1 MLTVKIVVDE
11 NMPYAQALFSQLG
24 EVVALPGRAIGAEDI
39 QDADALL
46 VRSVTHVNHALIKD
60 AKQLRFVGS
69 ATAGEDHLDFDALQA
84 QGVYATAAPGC
95 NKVGVAEYVI
105 SALLVLAQQQAFK
118 LTDRTVGIVGV
129 GHVGS
134 YLAERLAALGIKT
147 LLCDPPRQARE
158 NRADMVDIDTL
169 IAQSDVVTFHTPL
182 TSTGEHPTHHL
193 MNHARLNALAP
204 GSILINAARGPIVD
218 NQALKTRL
226 ARGDMDAV
234 LDVYE
239 HEPEVDLA
247 LVERLTFATPHI
259 AGYGL
264 EGKARGTTMVFNA
277 LCQHLSLP
285 QRADAADLLPTA
297 PIPSVQLAAPWQQT
311 DLMALT
317 QLVYDIRR
325 DDSDFRRAMTQAG
338 ENKPAQRT
346 AFDQLRKN
354 YWDRREYSAIT
365 VAGHAD
371 FGLQSLAKLGFS
383 IEEHA

>member
-1 MLTVKIVVDE
+1 MKIVVDE
-11 NMPYAQALFSQLG
+11 NMPYAQTLFSQLG
-24 EVVALPGRAIGAEDI
+24 EVVALPGRAIRAADLI
-39 QDADALL
+39 DADALM
-46 VRSVTHVNHALIKD
+46 VRSVTQVNHALID
-60 AKQLRFVGS
+60 GATRLRFVGS
-69 ATAGEDHLDFDALQA
+69 ATAGEDHLDFNALHA
-84 QGVYATAAPGC
+84 QGIHGTAAPGC

-105 SALLVLAQQQAFK
+105 SALLVLAQQQGFK
-118 LTDRTVGIVGV
+118 LTDRTVGIIGV
-129 GHVGS
+129 GHVGD
-134 YLAERLAALGIKT
+134 YLAARLAALGIKT

-158 NRADMVDIDTL
+158 NLADMVDIDTL
-169 IAQSDVVTFHTPL
+169 IAKSDVVTFHTPL
-182 TSTGEHPTHHL
+182 TTTGEHPTYHL
-193 MNHARLNALAP
+193 MNQARLEALAS

-218 NQALKTRL
+218 NHALKARL
-226 ARGDMDAV
+226 ARGDIDAV

-247 LVERLTFATPHI
+247 LMDQLTFATPHI

-277 LCQHLSLP
+277 LCEHLDLP
-285 QRADAADLLPTA
+285 HRVHASELLPTA
-297 PIPSVQLAAPWQQT
+297 PIPQVALAQPWQQS

-325 DDSDFRRAMTQAG
+325 DDSDFRRAMHTAG
-338 ENKPAQRT
+338 DDKQAQRT

-365 VAGHAD
+365 VAGQAD

>member
-1 MLTVKIVVDE
+1 MKIVVDE
-11 NMPYAQALFSQLG
+11 NMPYAQTLFSQLG
-24 EVVALPGRAIGAEDI
+24 EVVALPGRAIRATDVI
-39 QDADALL
+39 DADALM
-46 VRSVTHVNHALIKD
+46 VRSVTQVSHTLID
-60 AKQLRFVGS
+60 GATRLRFVGS
-69 ATAGEDHLDFDALQA
+69 ATAGEDHLDFNALHA
-84 QGVYATAAPGC
+84 QGIHGTAAPGC

-105 SALLVLAQQQAFK
+105 SALLVLAQQQGFK

-129 GHVGS
+129 GHVGH

-147 LLCDPPRQARE
+147 LLCDPPRQEQE
-158 NRADMVDIDTL
+158 NLTEMVDIDTL

-182 TSTGEHPTHHL
+182 TKTGAHPTYHL
-193 MNHARLNALAP
+193 MNQARLDALAS

-218 NQALKTRL
+218 NQALKARL
-226 ARGDMDAV
+226 AQGDIDAV

-239 HEPEVDLA
+239 QEPEVDLA
-247 LVERLTFATPHI
+247 LMDQLTFATPHI

-277 LCQHLSLP
+277 LCEHLGLP
-285 QRADAADLLPTA
+285 HRAHASELLPTA
-297 PIPSVQLAAPWQQT
+297 PIPHVALAQPWQQS

-325 DDSDFRRAMTQAG
+325 DDSDFRRAMHAAADD
-338 ENKPAQRT
+338 KLAQRT

-365 VAGHAD
+365 VAGQAD

>member
-1 MLTVKIVVDE
+1 MKIVVDE
-11 NMPYAQALFSQLG
+11 NMPYAQTLFSQLG
-24 EVVALPGRAIGAEDI
+24 EVVALPGRAIRAADLI
-39 QDADALL
+39 DADALM
-46 VRSVTHVNHALIKD
+46 VRSVTQVNHALID
-60 AKQLRFVGS
+60 GATRLRFVGS
-69 ATAGEDHLDFDALQA
+69 ATAGEDHLDFNALHA
-84 QGVYATAAPGC
+84 QGIYGTAAPGC

-105 SALLVLAQQQAFK
+105 SALLVLAQQQGFK

-129 GHVGS
+129 GHVGD
-134 YLAERLAALGIKT
+134 YLAKRLAALGIKT

-158 NRADMVDIDTL
+158 NLADMVDIDTL

-182 TSTGEHPTHHL
+182 TTTGEHPTYHL
-193 MNHARLNALAP
+193 MNHARLEALAS

-218 NQALKTRL
+218 NQALKARL
-226 ARGDMDAV
+226 ARGDIDAV

-247 LVERLTFATPHI
+247 LMDLLTFATPHI

-277 LCQHLSLP
+277 LCEHLDLP
-285 QRADAADLLPTA
+285 HRVHASELLPTA
-297 PIPSVQLAAPWQQT
+297 PIPHVALAQPWQQS

-325 DDSDFRRAMTQAG
+325 DDSDFRRAMHAAG
-338 ENKPAQRT
+338 DDKPAQRT

-365 VAGHAD
+365 VAGQAD

>member
-1 MLTVKIVVDE
+1 MKIVVDE
-11 NMPYAQALFSQLG
+11 NMPYAQTLFSQLG
-24 EVVALPGRAIGAEDI
+24 DVVALPGRAISADDI

-46 VRSVTHVNHALIKD
+46 VRSVTQVNHALIKD
-60 AKQLRFVGS
+60 AESLRFVGS

-95 NKVGVAEYVI
+95 NKVGVAEYVL

-158 NRADMVDIDTL
+158 DLADMVDIDTL
-169 IAQSDVVTFHTPL
+169 IAQSDVVSFHTPL
-182 TSTGEHPTHHL
+182 TSTGDHPTYHL
-193 MNHARLNALAP
+193 MNNDRLNALAP

-218 NQALKTRL
+218 NEALKARL
-226 ARGDMDAV
+226 ERRDIDVV

-285 QRADAADLLPTA
+285 QRADAADAADLLPTA
-297 PIPSVQLAAPWQQT
+297 PIPYVRLAVPWQQS

-338 ENKPAQRT
+338 ENKQAQRT
-346 AFDQLRKN
+346 AFDQLRKKLLG
-354 YWDRREYSAIT
+354 SA
-365 VAGHAD
+365 
-371 FGLQSLAKLGFS
+371 
-383 IEEHA
+383 